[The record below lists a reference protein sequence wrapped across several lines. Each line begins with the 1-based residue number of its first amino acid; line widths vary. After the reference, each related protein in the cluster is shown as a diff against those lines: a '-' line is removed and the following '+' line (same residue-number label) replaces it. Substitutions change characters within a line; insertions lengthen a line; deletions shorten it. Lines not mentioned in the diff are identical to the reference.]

1 MLATVVFSKHL
12 ADSPHQ
18 YCLVSDRTFRPDL
31 SAEMLIF
38 FGANRD
44 LHSLSKSQV
53 DMLPTGT

>member
-1 MLATVVFSKHL
+1 MLATIAFLKHL

-18 YCLVSDRTFRPDL
+18 YYLVCDRMFRPDL

-38 FGANRD
+38 SEANRD
-44 LHSLSKSQV
+44 LHSLSMSQV